1 MSGFIGLA
9 FIALVLWC
17 LCSAAGRAATGHFH
31 GGRGMSHTRA
41 MHEAGHYVAGRAVG
55 ASVAMRSDGDVDA
68 RGLPNAKAQIVFL
81 LAGGIAAG
89 TGAGC
94 PWDYANARRA
104 LQEYPPGERDRI
116 WARAQAEAQRIVSSR
131 RGEIR
136 RVAGKLER
144 R

>member
-1 MSGFIGLA
+1 MSGFFALVLIGLA
-9 FIALVLWC
+9 LWC

-68 RGLPNAKAQIVFL
+68 RGLPNAKAQIIFL

-89 TGAGC
+89 TGSGC
-94 PWDYANARRA
+94 SGDYANARRA
-104 LQEYPPGERDRI
+104 LQEYPLGERDRM
-116 WARAQAEAQRIVSSR
+116 WARAQAEARRIVASN

-136 RVAGKLER
+136 RVAERLER